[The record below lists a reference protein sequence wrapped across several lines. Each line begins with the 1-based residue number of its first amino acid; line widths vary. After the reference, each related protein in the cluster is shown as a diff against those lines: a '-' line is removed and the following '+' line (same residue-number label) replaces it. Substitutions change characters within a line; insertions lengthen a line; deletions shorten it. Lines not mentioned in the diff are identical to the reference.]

1 MTTATLLAALWL
13 VAAAPAARTPAARVP
28 AAIGQEMAASIV
40 AVNKALGLESW
51 PAHGAKPCVD
61 RGGEGTTGKTVTP
74 DETRRCAG
82 EALAAGFPELGKSY
96 ALAILMGDLGPST
109 VVALGT
115 ADAAGFGAYSCD
127 PGRRCLPTKIQ
138 ASTKWGKRLLERQQK
153 ACAATNTVWFPAD
166 ARVCPTA
173 P

>member
-1 MTTATLLAALWL
+1 MALWL
-13 VAAAPAARTPAARVP
+13 TAAPAAPGRVP
-28 AAIGQEMAASIV
+28 PTRVPKAIGQEMSESIV

-51 PAHGAKPCVD
+51 PAHGVKPCVD
-61 RGGEGTTGKTVTP
+61 RGGEGTMGKDVTP

-82 EALAAGFPELGKSY
+82 EALATGFPELGKSY
-96 ALAILMGDLGPST
+96 AVAILMSDLGPST
-109 VVALGT
+109 AIALGLGE
-115 ADAAGFGAYSCD
+115 AAGFGAYSCD
-127 PGRRCLPTKIQ
+127 PGRKCLPTKVQ

-166 ARVCPTA
+166 ARVCPTT